1 MRRGL
6 VVAPVALL
14 VAEALLRLAVGR
26 PYPGATLLLLAA
38 CGLALLPLMPGALA
52 TPSLKIAVL
61 PALAIA
67 SLSVVLTTA
76 AIAGVLLTEASI
88 RLAVAAFVVAAV
100 AISAIAGPPHSDV
113 DQAERGVRPVGSDP
127 RREWLAVAALLVVFA
142 FAAASSWDIVYPL
155 DARGIDL
162 WHYLLY
168 ADEVEAQQ
176 RLLVDDPFAGET
188 GRIFA
193 DPPAVGAV
201 YGSFL
206 ILDGIS
212 SWTLAFGLV
221 LISAISVL
229 SVFAAAGGLWGT
241 GAGLV
246 AAAAYAVAPIRLDLM
261 YWHGLGTALALVFV
275 PLVVLALGLMFRG
288 ERGWRATALLTLSL
302 VAVAASHSTSAIVV
316 SFLVVLAPLVD
327 LVRWGTRPG
336 PWAGRLRSWWREGV
350 VRPVLTA
357 VVAAFVLGA
366 GVVAHL
372 WSQAA
377 DLGRP
382 VDYRLLGPEWL
393 DREAIAGYY
402 SWPFLLI
409 AGVALALLVASRRQR
424 GDPAVLAVVAL
435 ALACVV
441 VSQLWRVHFPFEY
454 RRSVYYLGIALV
466 LVIGIAFLR
475 FRPRPVWIAVF
486 LVAFAYVA
494 QQSIGLR
501 LPQRVLDGSEERT
514 ETLSQLVSFR
524 DRLDS
529 GELPA
534 SSRLVTDRCTLFV
547 IPYLTRTPTLT
558 AYDER
563 QVGFENRL
571 PLARQAAAILEG
583 GEAGRRLAASLG
595 VRYAVVD
602 PRCTPDLRS
611 RLGGTAVVED
621 DELVI
626 LHLPA
631 FQ

>member
-1 MRRGL
+1 MQLRLVKRRGL

-14 VAEALLRLAVGR
+14 VADALLRIAVGR

-38 CGLALLPLMPGALA
+38 CGLALLPLMPAALA
-52 TPSLKIAVL
+52 TLPLRIAVL

-67 SLSVVLTTA
+67 SLSVVLTTIS
-76 AIAGVLLTEASI
+76 IAGVLLTEASI
-88 RLAVAAFVVAAV
+88 RLTVAAFVLVAV
-100 AISAIAGPPHSDV
+100 AISAIVGPPRSDV
-113 DQAERGVRPVGSDP
+113 DQAERA
-127 RREWLAVAALLVVFA
+127 RRRDWLAVGALLAVFA

-155 DARGIDL
+155 EARGIDL

-168 ADEVEAQQ
+168 ADEVDAQQ
-176 RLLVDDPFAGET
+176 HLLADDPFAGET
-188 GRIFA
+188 GRVFA

-241 GAGLV
+241 GAGLI

-275 PLVVLALGLMFRG
+275 PLVVLVLGLMFRG
-288 ERGWRATALLTLSL
+288 ERDWRATALLTLSL

-316 SFLVVLAPLVD
+316 SCLVVLAPLVD
-327 LVRWGTRPG
+327 LVRFGTRPG

-350 VRPVLTA
+350 VRPLLTA
-357 VVAAFVLGA
+357 VVAAFVVGA

-382 VDYRLLGPEWL
+382 VDYRLLGPDWL

-402 SWPFLLI
+402 SWPFLVI
-409 AGVALALLVASRRQR
+409 AGIALALLVASRRQR
-424 GDPAVLAVVAL
+424 GDPAVLAVVSL

-441 VSQLWRVHFPFEY
+441 VSQLWRIHVPFEY

-466 LVIGIAFLR
+466 LVIGVAFLR
-475 FRPRPVWIAVF
+475 FRPRPVWTAAF
-486 LVAFAYVA
+486 LIAFAYVA

-501 LPQRVLDGSEERT
+501 LPQRVLAGSEERT

-524 DRLDS
+524 DRVAGGDLA
-529 GELPA
+529 A

-583 GEAGRRLAASLG
+583 GEPGRRLAARLD
-595 VRYAVVD
+595 VRYVVAD
-602 PRCTPDLRS
+602 PRCTPGLAA
-611 RLGGTAVVED
+611 RLGAVPVIET
-621 DELVI
+621 DELVVVR
-626 LHLPA
+626 LRDPV
-631 FQ
+631 